1 MEKTMP
7 DGSRLIAKFHPY
19 AEIFPLLEGEEFD
32 ALVADIE
39 QHGLREP
46 IVELGDAI
54 LDGRNRYRACKEAG
68 VPIKTIKYD
77 GKDPL
82 AYVLSANL
90 HRRHLNESQRAMVAL
105 AVANMPSGYRTDLEP
120 SANLLKVSQ
129 SDAARMVG
137 VSTRTVTSAAVVRDR
152 GTREL
157 IERVK
162 RGEVAVSLAAQV
174 ASLPKREQQRL
185 TNGAEESLRSA
196 VKQSRRSHR
205 EAGLAAATEKASKA
219 LGTKLYSVISA
230 DPPWRFEPRSRDT
243 GMDRSADNHFPTMTV
258 ERICE
263 MKVPAADDAVLFL
276 WATVPML
283 PEALDV
289 MKAWGFTYR
298 SHCVWKKDRVG
309 MGFWFRNIHELLLVG
324 TALFLHQRPEH
335 NIYR

>member
-1 MEKTMP
+1 
-7 DGSRLIAKFHPY
+7 
-19 AEIFPLLEGEEFD
+19 
-32 ALVADIE
+32 
-39 QHGLREP
+39 
-46 IVELGDAI
+46 
-54 LDGRNRYRACKEAG
+54 
-68 VPIKTIKYD
+68 
-77 GKDPL
+77 
-82 AYVLSANL
+82 
-90 HRRHLNESQRAMVAL
+90 MVAL

-162 RGEVAVSLAAQV
+162 RGEVAVSLAVQV

-324 TALFLHQRPEH
+324 TRGAIPAPAPGTQYLSVIEAAVRKHSEKPDVFAEMIKELFPSSPALEMFARNPRRGWEVWGNEVSPRTIIPKAKLR
-335 NIYR
+335 